1 MYDIPHLL
9 QAILQTGYPR
19 TLRPEHCSIYSIQ
32 GGPSTFIRSPSG
44 VWDLYH
50 RAVAMVQNIY
60 RMASPLVYVDY
71 GVHTGGF
78 RFDKPLGLSPP
89 ALSKP
94 EATPVYPIN
103 HLQPSYQRVG
113 RLSM

>member
-9 QAILQTGYPR
+9 QAILQRGYPR

-50 RAVAMVQNIY
+50 RAVA
-60 RMASPLVYVDY
+60 SPVVYVVY
-71 GVHTGGF
+71 GVHTHGF
-78 RFDKPLGLSPP
+78 HFDKPLRLHPP

-94 EATPVYPIN
+94 EATRVYPIN
-103 HLQPSYQRVG
+103 HLQPSYNYYISPQFMNHC
-113 RLSM
+113 LLK